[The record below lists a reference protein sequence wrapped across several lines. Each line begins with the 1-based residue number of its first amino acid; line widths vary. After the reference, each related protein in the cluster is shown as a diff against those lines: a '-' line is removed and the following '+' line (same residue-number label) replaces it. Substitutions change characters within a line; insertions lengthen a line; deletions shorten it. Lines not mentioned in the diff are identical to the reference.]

1 MGKEKEVG
9 PRSKGSH
16 KSLQKKLKLHFLLF
30 CLDLILFAQY
40 KAKTHSTILSQK
52 VHISVG
58 STISWEDHYPR
69 QLEGY
74 THCFYFKSED

>member
-16 KSLQKKLKLHFLLF
+16 KSLEKKLKLNFLLF

-40 KAKTHSTILSQK
+40 KAKLIVQYILRKSIFLWAQLSAGK
-52 VHISVG
+52 IITQG
-58 STISWEDHYPR
+58 S
-69 QLEGY
+69 
-74 THCFYFKSED
+74 